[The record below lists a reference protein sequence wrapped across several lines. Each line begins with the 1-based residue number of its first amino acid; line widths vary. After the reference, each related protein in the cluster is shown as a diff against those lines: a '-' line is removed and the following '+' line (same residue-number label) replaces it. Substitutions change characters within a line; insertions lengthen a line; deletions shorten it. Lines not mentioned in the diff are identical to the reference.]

1 MFLVEILE
9 LVTKSSVSST
19 VHTFFVEALSIP
31 IFYYTSFKGPF
42 EVNLYYSIQAAI
54 GRENGKPVTRC
65 VSLLLCVKPQMDGES
80 KLQATYKKSKTNGI
94 SVSKVSG
101 STKTSN

>member
-1 MFLVEILE
+1 MPVDDVLPRCLVQL
-9 LVTKSSVSST
+9 
-19 VHTFFVEALSIP
+19 
-31 IFYYTSFKGPF
+31 
-42 EVNLYYSIQAAI
+42 N
-54 GRENGKPVTRC
+54 